1 MEFYLVDDLECDLV
15 VYHPYRTL
23 LSLVRDMNQKV
34 PADSMVEKEAGEVGR
49 GVEVDRKFWG
59 SGEGRLV
66 MHTGGIQFVW

>member
-1 MEFYLVDDLECDLV
+1 
-15 VYHPYRTL
+15 
-23 LSLVRDMNQKV
+23 MNQKV